1 MTSDLVYR
9 MRTCAAALV
18 ASSEVSLVHRDA
30 AELLAEA
37 SNLLDEPDDL
47 GEPME
52 MVPQMPSQG
61 TPQQLAQ
68 ASPPQ
73 DNQQAA
79 QGALW
84 GDATTPL
91 PTRTYDFGAVN
102 PKPCPA
108 CGDIDIRKVRIQK
121 GKLMLVC
128 PRCAHCWEYKR

>member
-52 MVPQMPSQG
+52 MLPS
-61 TPQQLAQ
+61 
-68 ASPPQ
+68 SPHVEPPV
-73 DNQQAA
+73 

-84 GDATTPL
+84 GDGTTQL